1 MKSKHIST
9 PEPIPMTST
18 IYQFTCIALVAFMHL
33 LDDDPKHVRYRRE
46 LRKLKR
52 KGGHDDIVSKSPRDG
67 ILKDAGHVDR
77 GKERLQ
83 DNDEQSVRNE
93 GSSADMALKAI
104 EKRNAW
110 QRIRSVTP
118 RTYCHSH
125 LQLALRSLAL
135 ANPRSNDTD
144 FVHHKGKKRST
155 EAPCTSYPYTQPP
168 TTARAQKP
176 TTMCEARRGRK
187 KAGTRFQGRRS
198 GTRFLARK
206 FGDRWVGRGFGDLV
220 SEVVGEW
227 TWVREWGR
235 GWGCTCGQVF
245 VAGEGEN

>member
-144 FVHHKGKKRST
+144 FVHHKGKKGPLRPRAHHTHIPSRRLQL
-155 EAPCTSYPYTQPP
+155 ALKSRRPCAKQGGEERRLEHASRGEGLE
-168 TTARAQKP
+168 RASWR
-176 TTMCEARRGRK
+176 ESL
-187 KAGTRFQGRRS
+187 GTG
-198 GTRFLARK
+198 GW
-206 FGDRWVGRGFGDLV
+206 GGDL
-220 SEVVGEW
+220 G
-227 TWVREWGR
+227 TLLVRLWASGH
-235 GWGCTCGQVF
+235 G
-245 VAGEGEN
+245 